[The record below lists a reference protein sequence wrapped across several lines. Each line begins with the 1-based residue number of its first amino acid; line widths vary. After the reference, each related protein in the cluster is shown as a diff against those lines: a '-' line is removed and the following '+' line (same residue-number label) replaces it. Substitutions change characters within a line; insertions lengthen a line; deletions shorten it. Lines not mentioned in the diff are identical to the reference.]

1 MLADVLEQFQGSE
14 EEEFNIK
21 WTATSM
27 YGGGADTTK
36 STMLNFFLC
45 MTLFPEA
52 QTMAQEEIE
61 AVVGHDR
68 LPTLA
73 DRPHLPYVEALFK
86 EVLEHFDKPDYKLP
100 IDGGPDGLR
109 DEEKFWLV
117 SHW

>member
-14 EEEFNIK
+14 EDEFNIK

-45 MTLFPEA
+45 MTLFQDA
-52 QTMAQEEIE
+52 QTKAQREID

-73 DRPHLPYVEALFK
+73 DRQRLPYVEALFK
-86 EVLEHFDKPDYKLP
+86 EIIRWAPVVPIGTHLVLT
-100 IDGGPDGLR
+100 
-109 DEEKFWLV
+109 LV
-117 SHW
+117 TP

>member
-1 MLADVLEQFQGSE
+1 MQEEHEAEPCMLADVLEQFQGSE

-86 EVLEHFDKPDYKLP
+86 EVLRWAPVVP
-100 IDGGPDGLR
+100 IG
-109 DEEKFWLV
+109 K
-117 SHW
+117 